1 MFSIV
6 MPAYNARKFIHE
18 SINSVLNQTY
28 GGFELIVIND
38 GSTDDT
44 GVVVSGFSSVDS
56 RVKLIDNKVN
66 KGVAASRNDGIAF
79 ASGRYICFLDADDL
93 WFPEKLEVQKRY
105 FSQGYDYLFSS
116 YFKFWPSGRKKQ
128 IIPPERTS
136 FKALL
141 KGNYIGNLTG
151 AYDTSSIGKV
161 FQKEIGHEDYFMWL
175 EIAKVAKSG
184 IGIQTPLASYRVHE
198 GSLSANK
205 IRSAMWSWNIYRNEL
220 NFGLLRSL
228 LLFSNYAINSLRKI

>member
-28 GGFELIVIND
+28 GDFELIVIND
-38 GSTDDT
+38 GSKDDT
-44 GVVVSGFSSVDS
+44 SVAVSGFSSVDS

-93 WFPEKLEVQKRY
+93 WSPEKLEVQKRY

-116 YFKFWPSGRKKQ
+116 YLKFWPSGKERL
-128 IIPPERTS
+128 IVPPERTS
-136 FKALL
+136 FNALL

-151 AYDTSSIGKV
+151 AYDTKSIGKV
-161 FQKEIGHEDYFMWL
+161 FQKSIGHEDYLMWL
-175 EIAKVAKSG
+175 EIAKIAKSG
-184 IGIQTPLASYRVHE
+184 FGIQIPLAKYRVHND
-198 GSLSANK
+198 SLSSNK
-205 IRSAMWSWNIYRNEL
+205 IRSALWSWNIYRNEL
-220 NFGLLRSL
+220 NFGLVRSL
-228 LLFSNYAINSLRKI
+228 ILFGSYAINSLRKI